1 MHTDLKFFLIM
12 VLSSMMFWGCI
23 QEKYYEDK
31 PVISVSEESVTAE
44 AAVRDGYDIIA
55 DTLTV
60 SSNRSWGLNIVDA
73 QGNAVDWITV
83 SVEDNMNLSGMTEKN
98 QVILTFDPNW
108 ATSVRLANLVI
119 TSAECEKTVQIT
131 QRGASHNLAIDKE
144 HTVTSFG
151 PRDSQTRIYFKT
163 NSNWSAS
170 VAEGATIRDV
180 VLSKSSGND
189 QDTYVDVTFGLP
201 YAGGEKNA
209 YVVFDV
215 EGMEHQISVGLVQ
228 TGLVLELDF
237 DGQPFTEDL
246 PESSKGIESTD
257 YVYQWYGSDYIF
269 QIGKNEIQYRTADKC
284 LLLKKS
290 KTFIKLP
297 AVEGLRLS
305 EVQLKSAATN
315 KKFTISADGT
325 ATAVNGGSSQSLANG
340 AVGVWKLS
348 DVQAGTSC
356 YIYSGSSNARI
367 AELSLIYE

>member
-1 MHTDLKFFLIM
+1 MHTDLKLLLM
-12 VLSSMMFWGCI
+12 MLLSPAMFCCCI
-23 QEKYYEDK
+23 QWKYYEDT
-31 PVISVSEESVTAE
+31 PEISVSEESVTAE

-83 SVEDNMNLSGMTEKN
+83 SVEDNMNLSGMTEKTP
-98 QVILTFDPNW
+98 VILTFDPNW
-108 ATSVRLANLVI
+108 TTSVRLANLVI

-209 YVVFDV
+209 CVVFDV

-228 TGLVLELDF
+228 TGLVIELDF

-284 LLLKKS
+284 LLLKTS

-297 AVEGLRLS
+297 AVEDLKLS
-305 EVQLKSAATN
+305 EVQLKCAATD
-315 KKFTISADGT
+315 KKFTISSDGT
-325 ATAVNGGSSQSLANG
+325 ATAVNGGAQMTLANG

>member
-1 MHTDLKFFLIM
+1 MML
-12 VLSSMMFWGCI
+12 LSPAMFCCCI
-23 QEKYYEDK
+23 QGKYYEDT
-31 PVISVSEESVTAE
+31 PEISVSEESVTAE

-73 QGNAVDWITV
+73 QGNAVNWITV
-83 SVEDNMNLSGMTEKN
+83 SVEDNMNLSGMTEKTP
-98 QVILTFDPNW
+98 VILTFDPNW
-108 ATSVRLANLVI
+108 TTSVRLANLVI

-209 YVVFDV
+209 CVVFDV

-228 TGLVLELDF
+228 TGLVIELDF

-269 QIGKNEIQYRTADKC
+269 QIGKTEIQYRTADKC
-284 LLLKKS
+284 LLLKTS

-297 AVEGLRLS
+297 AVEDLKLS
-305 EVQLKSAATN
+305 EVQLKCAATD
-315 KKFTISADGT
+315 KKFTISSDGT
-325 ATAVNGGSSQSLANG
+325 ATAVNGGAQKTLANG

>member
-1 MHTDLKFFLIM
+1 MML
-12 VLSSMMFWGCI
+12 LSPVMFCCCI
-23 QEKYYEDK
+23 QGKYYEDT
-31 PVISVSEESVTAE
+31 PEISVSEESVTAE

-83 SVEDNMNLSGMTEKN
+83 SVEDNMNLSGMTEKTP
-98 QVILTFDPNW
+98 VILTFDPNW
-108 ATSVRLANLVI
+108 TTSVRLANLVI

-209 YVVFDV
+209 CVVFDV

-228 TGLVLELDF
+228 TGLVIELDF

-284 LLLKKS
+284 LLLKTS

-297 AVEGLRLS
+297 AVEDLKLS
-305 EVQLKSAATN
+305 EVQLKCAATD
-315 KKFTISADGT
+315 KKFTISSDGT
-325 ATAVNGGSSQSLANG
+325 ATVVNGGAQKTLANG

-367 AELSLIYE
+367 AEISLIYE

>member
-1 MHTDLKFFLIM
+1 MHTDLKLLLM
-12 VLSSMMFWGCI
+12 MLLSPVMFCCCI
-23 QEKYYEDK
+23 QGKYYEDT
-31 PVISVSEESVTAE
+31 PEISVSEESVTAE

-83 SVEDNMNLSGMTEKN
+83 SVEDNMNLSGMTEKTP
-98 QVILTFDPNW
+98 VILTFDPNW
-108 ATSVRLANLVI
+108 TTSVRLANLVI

-209 YVVFDV
+209 CVVFDV

-228 TGLVLELDF
+228 TGLVIELDF

-284 LLLKKS
+284 LLLKTS

-297 AVEGLRLS
+297 AVEDLKLS
-305 EVQLKSAATN
+305 EVQLKCAATD
-315 KKFTISADGT
+315 KKFTISSDGT
-325 ATAVNGGSSQSLANG
+325 ATVVNGGAQKTLANG

-367 AELSLIYE
+367 AEISLIYE